1 MRTKNVI
8 GCLAA
13 LVLLSVPTTG
23 AAQQIGFQIGVAQP
37 TVPFVT
43 PQAPAIAVNGAYAL
57 IPTPALTIRPP
68 FVTTPFVP
76 NPPTVL
82 VPNQVL
88 IPPPLISPGP
98 VVLVPSN
105 GVPSTALPP
114 VGIGA
119 TLPAIGTPRTEV
131 LRLLGQPTTLVVTS
145 AGETLYYPG
154 GLTLI
159 LQNGLVAGTK

>member
-1 MRTKNVI
+1 MNTKNVI

-13 LVLLSVPTTG
+13 MVLLITPATG
-23 AAQQIGFQIGVAQP
+23 VAQQIGFQVGIAQP
-37 TVPFVT
+37 AVPFVT

-57 IPTPALTIRPP
+57 LPTPALTIRPP
-68 FVTTPFVP
+68 FVPTPYVP
-76 NPPTVL
+76 NPSTIV

-88 IPPPLISPGP
+88 IPPPMISPGP

-114 VGIGA
+114 VGNGA
-119 TLPAIGTPRTEV
+119 MLPAIGTSRADVVRT
-131 LRLLGQPTTLVVTS
+131 LGPPTTLIVTS
-145 AGETLYYPG
+145 GGETLYYPG

-159 LQNGLVAGTK
+159 LQNGLVTGTR